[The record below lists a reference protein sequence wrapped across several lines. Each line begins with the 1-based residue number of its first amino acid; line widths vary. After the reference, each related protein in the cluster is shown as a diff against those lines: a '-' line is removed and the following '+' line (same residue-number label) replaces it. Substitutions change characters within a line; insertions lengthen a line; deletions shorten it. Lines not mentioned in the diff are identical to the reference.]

1 MASQWVVFGSL
12 TMIAIAIFILFVC
25 TNLFWEFWEELD
37 EEDIKDL
44 ERYRRD
50 DEPN

>member
-25 TNLFWEFWEELD
+25 TKLFWEFWEELV

-44 ERYRRD
+44 ERYRRI